1 MNGNQLFTEIKTSLE
16 QAINYAEGL
25 STQDQ
30 DQMENVT
37 IKEFN
42 TTSVRDISN
51 L

>member
-1 MNGNQLFTEIKTSLE
+1 MDGNQLFTEIKTSLE
-16 QAINYAEGL
+16 QAIKYAEGL
-25 STQDQ
+25 STQ

>member
-16 QAINYAEGL
+16 QAIKYAEGL

-30 DQMENVT
+30 MGNVT

-42 TTSVRDISN
+42 TASVQDIN
-51 L
+51 DL

>member
-16 QAINYAEGL
+16 QAIKYAEGL
-25 STQDQ
+25 STQ

-42 TTSVRDISN
+42 TACVRDIN
-51 L
+51 DL

>member
-30 DQMENVT
+30 VENVT

-42 TTSVRDISN
+42 TTYVRDISN

>member
-30 DQMENVT
+30 MENVT

-42 TTSVRDISN
+42 TTYVRDISN

>member
-30 DQMENVT
+30 MENVT

>member
-1 MNGNQLFTEIKTSLE
+1 MNGNQLFTEIKTSFE

-30 DQMENVT
+30 MENVT

-42 TTSVRDISN
+42 TTYVRDISN